1 MQTIYDQNFTR
12 IVLEIPHRFPES
24 AWLAYGEDDL
34 KETLIKGFTDSEYE
48 EFYELDEGYST
59 DVTVEQLLEIA
70 GSDLQKLKVF
80 ETVDEA
86 RTYALVDR
94 LQGFAKV
101 LKVLEDADALLFQ
114 VSYEGL
120 SGTEYE
126 TFAGGCSQDNDYQK
140 IADIAEQYRI
150 LAVDYVTTEGV
161 VLSSAYDDDDIADI
175 NEEASDNLYAIVQEG
190 ICVWGTG
197 STIPD
202 CIDDANKWFD
212 SDQQITGFED
222 HDHLGSEAGRLT
234 DRTKGRRY
242 EVASGDMFITD
253 DLEIIRSYE
262 RDFAEVKI

>member
-24 AWLAYGEDDL
+24 AWLAYGEDDF
-34 KETLIKGFTDSEYE
+34 KDKLISGFTESEHA
-48 EFYELDEGYST
+48 EFEKLKVSLN
-59 DVTVEQLLEIA
+59 DVAVEQLLEIA

-86 RTYALVDR
+86 RTYALADR

-140 IADIAEQYRI
+140 ISDIAEQYRI

-197 STIPD
+197 STIHS
-202 CIDDANKWFD
+202 CIEEANNWFD

-222 HDHLGSEAGRLT
+222 HDHRGSEAGRLT

-262 RDFAEVKI
+262 DDSAQVEV